1 MRKFGL
7 SGLLLVALFL
17 VMVALSVYMV
27 IESGNPDLPLWLTRL
42 MRWVG
47 FLCIAA
53 YSYVAG
59 VVVEDIKFG
68 QYDE

>member
-1 MRKFGL
+1 MRKVSF
-7 SGLLLVALFL
+7 SDVVCVILVAACFIG
-17 VMVALSVYMV
+17 SVYMV

-47 FLCIAA
+47 LFCIAA

-59 VVVEDIKFG
+59 AVVEDLKWEDS
-68 QYDE
+68 DE